1 MTTSSRKAAFC
12 ILYSHSKDGVLERG
26 ALKKTAEMFSVDG
39 TTMGRLWREILKKI
53 EDESVAIPDILHDL
67 SFFES
72 KSSNRGRPLK
82 WDKAEMREA
91 AKLVPFQQRNTFRQ
105 MSSATKIPKST
116 LFDMFKKGL
125 FRRHTSSLRPHL
137 TEENKVARLFHAL
150 EEVYPVVGP
159 GGQLHFKDFFDRID
173 IDEKWFFLTRA
184 KETYI
189 LIADDEDS
197 DGEEEPNR
205 RVRHKSHITK
215 VMFLCAQARPRWD
228 TTRNRMWDGKI
239 GIWPIGH
246 WEAAQR
252 RSTTRD
258 AGVPVWRDET
268 VTKDKYRKL
277 LLEKVVPAIAE
288 KWPRRE
294 WNNARFI
301 IRIQQDGA
309 KSHIHP
315 TDMAFAAA
323 MKEKGLDNK
332 ILLYTQ
338 PANSPDTNINNLR
351 FSCAL

>member
-1 MTTSSRKAAFC
+1 M
-12 ILYSHSKDGVLERG
+12 
-26 ALKKTAEMFSVDG
+26 
-39 TTMGRLWREILKKI
+39 
-53 EDESVAIPDILHDL
+53 
-67 SFFES
+67 
-72 KSSNRGRPLK
+72 
-82 WDKAEMREA
+82 
-91 AKLVPFQQRNTFRQ
+91 
-105 MSSATKIPKST
+105 
-116 LFDMFKKGL
+116 
-125 FRRHTSSLRPHL
+125 
-137 TEENKVARLFHAL
+137 
-150 EEVYPVVGP
+150 VGP

-239 GIWPIGH
+239 RIWPIGH

-252 RSTTRD
+252 RSTKQD

-288 KWPRRE
+288 KWPGASGTMLDSSFGFSKME
-294 WNNARFI
+294 QSLTFI
-301 IRIQQDGA
+301 LQTWLLQQ
-309 KSHIHP
+309 
-315 TDMAFAAA
+315 
-323 MKEKGLDNK
+323 
-332 ILLYTQ
+332 Q
-338 PANSPDTNINNLR
+338 
-351 FSCAL
+351 